1 MATLTGVRT
10 QERVSTGAVIW
21 SWITTIDHKRIGVL
35 YFVTSL
41 MYFLIAGLE
50 ALLIRIQLA
59 TPEGKLLDS
68 DTYNQLF
75 TMHGTAMVFMVA
87 MPMAASFFNF
97 LIPLMIGA
105 RDVAFPRL
113 NAFSYW
119 TFLGGSLA
127 HA

>member
-1 MATLTGVRT
+1 MATVTDVRT
-10 QERVSTGAVIW
+10 RERVSTGAAIW

-41 MYFLIAGLE
+41 LYFLVAGFE
-50 ALLIRIQLA
+50 ALLIRLQLA
-59 TPEGKLLDS
+59 QPDGTILDS

-87 MPMAASFFNF
+87 MPMAAAFFNF

-105 RDVAFPRL
+105 RTWR
-113 NAFSYW
+113 
-119 TFLGGSLA
+119 FLVSTPLA
-127 HA
+127 IGRSWAAAC